1 MSNYEHEARRRRQA
15 RLAKKAM
22 QQRRRRKMVLM
33 AAAAAVVLLVAV
45 LIFAGRNSEPVE
57 TTAPTETT
65 VPVETTAPTQ
75 TTAPVETTT
84 PAETTEPVQTTESA
98 LTTAPGDTTPGET
111 QAPKPQSGTTVIRLA
126 AAGDLNVT
134 DYMLDNAAHE
144 NGYDFSQTF
153 LDVAPILSGADLT
166 LLNFEGNL
174 SGGSYGSKT
183 GAAPLELPK
192 TLKAIGVDAVQTAN
206 SAAIRQGVSGLVST
220 LEVMDRVGL
229 KALGTFANSAAF
241 RKSGGYEVID
251 VNGIRIAIVA
261 FTKGM
266 DNLGLPA
273 GSEDCVNLLY
283 EDYSTDYK
291 KVDTDGIAR
300 VLRNVAEEQPDITI
314 AMVHW
319 GSEYNE
325 EISST
330 QEKIRKQLQE
340 GGVDIIL
347 GTHPHLV
354 QKVDYD
360 PIAHTLV
367 AYSLGDFF
375 GDAVMAGT
383 NYSIIL
389 GMEITKIHSTGEVYL
404 SGWDYTPI
412 YTLKP
417 EESLSGGHR
426 VVRIREAMERYEM
439 NFVGR
444 VNEGAYNGMSKALQR
459 IEDRVLP
466 EKEAEDGQ

>member
-22 QQRRRRKMVLM
+22 QQRRRRQMVLM

-45 LIFAGRNSEPVE
+45 LIFAGRNSEPLE

-84 PAETTEPVQTTESA
+84 PAETTELVQTTESA

-153 LDVAPILSGADLT
+153 LDVAPVLSGADLT

-174 SGGSYGSKT
+174 SGDSYGSKT

-206 SAAIRQGVSGLVST
+206 SAAIRQGVSGLVTT
-220 LEVMDRVGL
+220 LDVMDHVGL
-229 KALGTFANSAAF
+229 KALGTFADSAAF
-241 RKSGGYEVID
+241 RKSGGYEIVE
-251 VNGIRIAIVA
+251 VNGIRIALIA

-273 GSEDCVNLLY
+273 GSED
-283 EDYSTDYK
+283 
-291 KVDTDGIAR
+291 
-300 VLRNVAEEQPDITI
+300 
-314 AMVHW
+314 
-319 GSEYNE
+319 
-325 EISST
+325 
-330 QEKIRKQLQE
+330 
-340 GGVDIIL
+340 
-347 GTHPHLV
+347 
-354 QKVDYD
+354 
-360 PIAHTLV
+360 
-367 AYSLGDFF
+367 
-375 GDAVMAGT
+375 
-383 NYSIIL
+383 
-389 GMEITKIHSTGEVYL
+389 
-404 SGWDYTPI
+404 
-412 YTLKP
+412 
-417 EESLSGGHR
+417 
-426 VVRIREAMERYEM
+426 
-439 NFVGR
+439 
-444 VNEGAYNGMSKALQR
+444 
-459 IEDRVLP
+459 
-466 EKEAEDGQ
+466 